1 MSNFDSAKDNAAHK
15 AEETKGFGQQKAG
28 EAQQATKV
36 SNRPQAMFQNWSSSS
51 VVFYSLPS
59 QCEEGDQSIV

>member
-36 SNRPQAMFQNWSSSS
+36 SDRLQAMFQICSSS
-51 VVFYSLPS
+51 VEFDSLPS
-59 QCEEGDQSIV
+59 HCEEGDQSIV